1 MCSRRVERT
10 TSVETIFYGC
20 QLNGLLP
27 QTWRVIHGQ
36 LIGDTMR
43 KKILATAKMAAIILA
58 IFIYVN
64 CGSVAQTPADAPQ
77 IQTSQL
83 DQQIREFLQREVT
96 AHVSDIKNL
105 DPPPDRVVGALTTGE
120 FSWGTFMRTLGAYSE
135 FAGTKTIAG
144 HDVAQMIGKMAQI
157 ELNHGG
163 KTWAQLYAAM
173 ALESFGRDLNHNAL
187 WQSLSSKE
195 RATYSALLD
204 PGRFYDAKTHTLIH
218 LPENYFGV
226 AARIAAI
233 DYELGLNKE
242 RASLDDLLN
251 RAATQF
257 TGGALFADDAL
268 PTGRY
273 DRYSN
278 EYARALYDAAELAGR
293 EDLLKAVAPS
303 LKEQMKL
310 WWDLLSPDGYGYSWG
325 RSLGAISYMDTLE
338 IAAFLGKHPEFR
350 PAPLPQLASAY
361 FAAWSWLRRDFND
374 ETHLLS
380 IFAFGRGDYSYI
392 TKEREW
398 QQTTTFLGK
407 AIGAHQMFMKALEKE
422 GVKNF
427 PFLLN
432 LPDVERFEYFKNGP
446 GRKFGVWVVR
456 QGNIH
461 FALPFATGPKTATSD
476 YEPAPYGFPG
486 FAVPVEKIYPCFIPF
501 LELED
506 GRTISAAD
514 GADEIRPAADGKS
527 VTAIW
532 KRWVVAGSKAGEA
545 VDTDLV
551 SEVTWSFQGNSLHR
565 MESLT
570 ATKPLKVR
578 RLWLAIP
585 SSNNHLE
592 TSEIGGVRIDRLTAN
607 GMTLEVQVKH
617 SDWPVHISA
626 YATGDDSLG
635 RGDRGAIPLH
645 LILESRNISLTPG
658 APQSWEIT
666 LSAQE
671 SLTVQ

>member
-1 MCSRRVERT
+1 MRRSILLTVKMPGL
-10 TSVETIFYGC
+10 I
-20 QLNGLLP
+20 LAGLLC
-27 QTWRVIHGQ
+27 VSC
-36 LIGDTMR
+36 DS
-43 KKILATAKMAAIILA
+43 LAQI
-58 IFIYVN
+58 
-64 CGSVAQTPADAPQ
+64 PAGASQ
-77 IQTSQL
+77 IQTSNL
-83 DQQIREFLQREVT
+83 DQQIRDFLQREVT
-96 AHVSDIKNL
+96 AHVADIKTL
-105 DPPPDRVVGALTTGE
+105 DPPPERVVGALTTGE

-135 FAGTKTIAG
+135 FAGTKTIAN
-144 HDVAQMIGKMAQI
+144 HDVPHMIGKMAQI
-157 ELNHGG
+157 ELTRGG

-173 ALESFGRDLNHNAL
+173 ALESFGTDLKGNAL
-187 WQSLSSKE
+187 WLALSSEE
-195 RATYSALLD
+195 RTTYIALLD

-233 DYELGLNKE
+233 DYELGLNKN

-251 RAATQF
+251 QAAKQF

-293 EDLLKAVAPS
+293 DDLLKAVAPS

-325 RSLGAISYMDTLE
+325 RSLGAISYIDTME
-338 IAAFLGKHPEFR
+338 IAAFLGKHPEFL

-392 TKEREW
+392 TKDREW
-398 QQTTTFLGK
+398 QQTTTFFGK
-407 AIGAHQMFMKALEKE
+407 VIAAHQMFMKALEKE
-422 GVKNF
+422 GVKSF
-427 PFLLN
+427 SRQLN
-432 LPDVERFEYFKNGP
+432 LADVARFEYFRNGP

-461 FALPFATGPKTATSD
+461 FELPFVSGPKAATSD
-476 YEPAPYGFPG
+476 YDPAPHGFPG
-486 FAVPVEKIYPCFIPF
+486 FVVPVEKIYPCLVPF

-506 GRTISAAD
+506 GPTIAPAD

-527 VTAIW
+527 VTAFW
-532 KRWVVAGSKAGEA
+532 KRWVVPGSKAGET
-545 VDTDLV
+545 VDSALV
-551 SEVTWSFQGNSLHR
+551 SEVTWSLEGNSLHR
-565 MESLT
+565 VESLI
-570 ATKPLKVR
+570 ASKPLKIR

-585 SSNNHLE
+585 SRDSHFE
-592 TSEIGGVRIDRLTAN
+592 TVELGNARIERLTSN
-607 GMTLEVQVKH
+607 GTTLDVQVQH
-617 SDWPVHISA
+617 ADWPVQIFA
-626 YATGDDSLG
+626 FATGDDSLG

-645 LILESRNISLTPG
+645 LILESKSISLTPG
-658 APQSWEIT
+658 VPESWEIT
-666 LSAQE
+666 LSTQ
-671 SLTVQ
+671 

>member
-1 MCSRRVERT
+1 LS
-10 TSVETIFYGC
+10 
-20 QLNGLLP
+20 
-27 QTWRVIHGQ
+27 
-36 LIGDTMR
+36 
-43 KKILATAKMAAIILA
+43 
-58 IFIYVN
+58 
-64 CGSVAQTPADAPQ
+64 
-77 IQTSQL
+77 
-83 DQQIREFLQREVT
+83 
-96 AHVSDIKNL
+96 
-105 DPPPDRVVGALTTGE
+105 
-120 FSWGTFMRTLGAYSE
+120 
-135 FAGTKTIAG
+135 
-144 HDVAQMIGKMAQI
+144 
-157 ELNHGG
+157 HGG

-173 ALESFGRDLNHNAL
+173 ALESFGQDLNHNVL
-187 WQSLSSKE
+187 WQSLSSQE

-204 PGRFYDAKTHTLIH
+204 PGRFYDAKSHTLIH

-233 DYELGLNKE
+233 DYELGLNKD
-242 RASLDDLLN
+242 RTSLDDLLN

-303 LKEQMKL
+303 LQEQMKL

-407 AIGAHQMFMKALEKE
+407 VIGAHQMFMKALEKE
-422 GVKNF
+422 GVKDF
-427 PFLLN
+427 PSHLS
-432 LPDVERFEYFKNGP
+432 LPDVERFEYFRNTP
-446 GRKFGVWVVR
+446 GRKFGVWIVR

-461 FALPFATGPKTATSD
+461 FALPFATGPKAATSD
-476 YEPAPYGFPG
+476 YEPAPHGFPG
-486 FAVPVEKIYPCFIPF
+486 FAVPVEKIYPCFVPF

-506 GRTISAAD
+506 GRTISPAD
-514 GADEIRPAADGKS
+514 GADEFKPATDGKS
-527 VTAIW
+527 VAATW
-532 KRWVVAGSKAGEA
+532 NRWVVAGTKAGEM
-545 VDTDLV
+545 VNTDLV
-551 SEVTWSFQGNSLHR
+551 SEVTWFLQGNSLHR
-565 MESLT
+565 VESLT
-570 ATKPLKVR
+570 ASKPLKVR

-585 SSNNHLE
+585 SRNSHLE
-592 TSEIGGVRIDRLTAN
+592 TSEVGGVRIDQLTSN
-607 GMTLEVQVKH
+607 GMTLEVEVKH
-617 SDWPVHISA
+617 SDWPVQISA

-635 RGDRGAIPLH
+635 RSDRGAIPLY
-645 LILESRNISLTPG
+645 LILESRNVSLTQG
-658 APQSWEIT
+658 APKSWEIT
-666 LSAQE
+666 LSAH
-671 SLTVQ
+671 

>member
-1 MCSRRVERT
+1 M
-10 TSVETIFYGC
+10 
-20 QLNGLLP
+20 LLLGYLLKRLLQ
-27 QTWRVIHGQ
+27 QTGRLIHEQ
-36 LIGDTMR
+36 LIDFTMR
-43 KKILATAKMAAIILA
+43 KTILAAAKRLGLILA
-58 IFIYVN
+58 GLLCAN
-64 CGSVAQTPADAPQ
+64 CDSRAQTPAASPQ
-77 IQTSQL
+77 IQTSEL
-83 DQQIREFLQREVT
+83 DQQIRQFLQTEMT
-96 AHVSDIKNL
+96 AHVSDIKTL
-105 DPPPDRVVGALTTGE
+105 DPPPDNVVGALTTGE
-120 FSWGTFMRTLGAYSE
+120 FSWGTFMRALGAYSE
-135 FAGTKTIAG
+135 FAGTRTIAG
-144 HDVAQMIGKMAQI
+144 HDVPLMIEKMAQI

-163 KTWAQLYAAM
+163 KTWGQLYAAM

-187 WQSLSSKE
+187 WQSLSSEE
-195 RATYSALLD
+195 RATYTALLD
-204 PGRFYDAKTHTLIH
+204 PSRFYDARSHTLIH

-233 DYELGLNKE
+233 DYELGLNKD

-251 RAATQF
+251 QAAKQF

-268 PTGRY
+268 PAGRY

-278 EYARALYDAAELAGR
+278 EYARALYDAAELADRG
-293 EDLLKAVAPS
+293 DLMKAVAPS

-350 PAPLPQLASAY
+350 PAPLSDLASAY
-361 FAAWSWLRRDFND
+361 FAAWLWLRKDFSD
-374 ETHLLS
+374 KTHLLS
-380 IFAFGRGDYSYI
+380 IFVFGRGDYSYI
-392 TKEREW
+392 TREREW
-398 QQTTTFLGK
+398 QQTTTFFGK
-407 AIGAHQMFMKALEKE
+407 VIGAHQMFMKALEKE

-427 PFLLN
+427 PSQLSF
-432 LPDVERFEYFKNGP
+432 PDVERFEYFRNGP

-456 QGNIH
+456 HGDIR
-461 FALPFATGPKTATSD
+461 FALPFVTGPKAATSD
-476 YEPAPYGFPG
+476 YEPAPHGFPG
-486 FAVPVEKIYPCFIPF
+486 FAVPVEKIYPCFVPF

-532 KRWVVAGSKAGEA
+532 SRWVVAGSKVGET

-551 SEVTWSFQGNSLHR
+551 SEVTWSLQGNSLDR
-565 MESLT
+565 TESLRT
-570 ATKPLKVR
+570 TKPLKVR

-585 SSNNHLE
+585 SRNNHLE
-592 TSEIGGVRIDRLTAN
+592 TSEVDGVRIYQLTAN

-635 RGDRGAIPLH
+635 QGDRGAIPLH
-645 LILESRNISLTPG
+645 LILESRNIWLTPG

-666 LSAQE
+666 LSAH
-671 SLTVQ
+671 